1 MVDGG
6 RVLLVGFVALT
17 CWVEARGRPMV
28 SGSGRVHSYWG
39 RGSVVEAGGGSAWTS
54 GYLVAEWGRPI
65 SCGPGRERVAVAFGV
80 GSVVEE
86 KGFVVEAVVVVC
98 YCW

>member
-1 MVDGG
+1 MVDGS
-6 RVLLVGFVALT
+6 RVLVSGFASSA
-17 CWVEARGRPMV
+17 CWVGARGRPTGF
-28 SGSGRVHSYWG
+28 GSGGIHS
-39 RGSVVEAGGGSAWTS
+39 RGWVEIVATVGGGSGWTS
-54 GYLVAEWGRPI
+54 YLAAALGRPI

-98 YCW
+98 YGW